1 MHIGPKNRLDDGG
14 ALPMTRRIAT
24 AIPLQA
30 QGMIA
35 QDRMKV

>member
-1 MHIGPKNRLDDGG
+1 MNIGPKNRLDGG
-14 ALPMTRRIAT
+14 GTLPMTRRIAT

-30 QGMIA
+30 QAMIT